1 MPRLICPLARRVPGR
16 IFRTQPVSPIDDP
29 AARYVST
36 LPQCREKEQRL
47 LGRVGVETEALG
59 SQRRELTVRRFVP
72 CRTVVLVGLMGA
84 GKTKI
89 GRRLAVR
96 LGLPFFDSDQEIE
109 AAAGETIEEIFANRG
124 ERVFREGERRVI
136 ARLLARPAH
145 VLATGGGAFM
155 DPLTRTVV
163 RCRGVS
169 LWLRAD
175 LDVLVQ
181 RVSRRSDRPLLNA
194 GDPRAILAQL
204 IERRHPIYGEADLTI
219 DSGDGSPEATVNR
232 AIAALNACSLALTL
246 PETECNE

>member
-1 MPRLICPLARRVPGR
+1 METDAVGSERRVL
-16 IFRTQPVSPIDDP
+16 
-29 AARYVST
+29 A
-36 LPQCREKEQRL
+36 
-47 LGRVGVETEALG
+47 
-59 SQRRELTVRRFVP
+59 VRRFVP

-89 GRRLAVR
+89 GRRLAIR

-109 AAAGETIEEIFANRG
+109 AAADETIEEIFANRG

-136 ARLLARPAH
+136 ARLLAKPVH

-155 DPLTRTVV
+155 DPLTREVI
-163 RCRGVS
+163 RRNAVS

-204 IERRHPIYGEADLTI
+204 IERRHPIYGEADLAI

-232 AIAALNACSLALTL
+232 AIAALTTCRLALA
-246 PETECNE
+246 PPQAEYD